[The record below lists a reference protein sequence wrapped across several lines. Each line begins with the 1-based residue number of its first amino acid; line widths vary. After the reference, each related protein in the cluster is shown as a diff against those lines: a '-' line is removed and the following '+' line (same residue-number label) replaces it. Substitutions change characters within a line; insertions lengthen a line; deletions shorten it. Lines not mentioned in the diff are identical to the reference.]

1 MYANYARRV
10 VEVTVISDDVR
21 TLEGSAAD
29 NRLLVD
35 PAKLPDA
42 LGWELKPEGL
52 CRDDVCVPVRDRAGL
67 FVGDELD
74 LEAVG
79 AALGRPVVVDA
90 DARVAAV
97 ALDGEARRRALT
109 ELTAAPFTLPDLDG
123 TLHALEEWHNQKKL
137 LVAFAS
143 W

>member
-1 MYANYARRV
+1 M

-21 TLEGSAAD
+21 TLDGNAVD
-29 NRLLVD
+29 DRLLVD

-52 CRDDVCVPVRDRAGL
+52 CRDDVCVPVRDRAEL
-67 FVGDELD
+67 FAGDDVD
-74 LEAVG
+74 LAAVG

-90 DARVAAV
+90 NAGLAAV
-97 ALDGEARRRALT
+97 AFDGEARRRALT
-109 ELTAAPFTLPDLDG
+109 DLVAPPFTLPDLDG
-123 TLHALEEWHNQKKL
+123 NLHALEEWHNQKKL

>member
-1 MYANYARRV
+1 MPANYARRV
-10 VEVTVISDDVR
+10 VDVTVISDDVR

-35 PAKLPDA
+35 PAKLSDA

-52 CRDDVCVPVRDRAGL
+52 CRDDVCVPVRDRADL

-74 LEAVG
+74 LEAV
-79 AALGRPVVVDA
+79 ATALGRPVVVDA
-90 DARVAAV
+90 DARVAAI

-109 ELTAAPFTLPDLDG
+109 ELTAPPFTLPDLDG
-123 TLHALEEWHNQKKL
+123 NLHAFEEWHNQKKL

>member
-1 MYANYARRV
+1 V
-10 VEVTVISDDVR
+10 VHVTVISDETRAVD
-21 TLEGSAAD
+21 AD
-29 NRLLVD
+29 MFDGRILVA
-35 PAKLPDA
+35 PAQLPGA

-52 CRDDVCVPVRDRAGL
+52 CRGDVCVPVRDPAEL
-67 FVGDELD
+67 LVGNALD
-74 LEAVG
+74 LERVG

-90 DARVAAV
+90 DARLAAV

-109 ELTAAPFTLPDLDG
+109 ELVAPSFELADLDG
-123 TLHALEEWHNQKKL
+123 KLHALEEWHDRKKL

>member
-1 MYANYARRV
+1 MSDGGV
-10 VEVTVISDDVR
+10 LLEVEQ
-21 TLEGSAAD
+21 
-29 NRLLVD
+29 
-35 PAKLPDA
+35 LPDVF
-42 LGWELKPEGL
+42 GWELKPEGL
-52 CRDDVCVPVRDRAGL
+52 CRADVCVPVRDPAELFAG
-67 FVGDELD
+67 DHLD

-97 ALDGEARRRALT
+97 ALDGETRRRALT
-109 ELTAAPFTLPDLDG
+109 ELVAPSFELPDLDG
-123 TLHALEEWHNQKKL
+123 NLHALEEWHDRKKL